1 MDSNNNKR
9 DYSTSFFDDDDEDY
23 LIAASMEMEKGQEG
37 IISLDDFINQ
47 KEEQPP
53 LEVNYAQT
61 VPLQNSFLDAV
72 ESMDIDDSEPLFDL
86 TKNDN
91 MLFEQHTTFKR
102 QVTKDPVVKEQ
113 KKKVDYTR
121 APVTGSF
128 VMATCPRTGASL
140 YLPSKTQA
148 RDVSREIEE
157 SKRQRKKKKV
167 VEKDSSGELWVDRY
181 RPKTYSDLTGDQ
193 SLFREVLKWVKQWD
207 YCVFRKLP
215 PQETQRDKAMRQ
227 YEDARQQNTRRF
239 RRFDPQETNDPLL
252 RPEKKILLL
261 SGPPGFGKTTVAH
274 VMARMAGYNII
285 EINASDD
292 RTGDVVKTKIKSAL
306 EMQAIIRD
314 ANSSETGE
322 RTMTMNQKP
331 NLVII
336 DEIDGV
342 SSKSGNSDS
351 FISQLVQLATVEIG
365 GEQSKKSKQKQKP
378 LLRPIIC
385 ICNDVYAPAL
395 RPLRSIAQVMH
406 FREVPMITVAKRLG
420 EICENEGLETDLG
433 TLRMLAETADGDL
446 RSCINTL
453 QYIRSTSRVFTK
465 NMLNDGG
472 IGKKD
477 SNQYLFSIWE
487 NIFCTPKSSISSRVE
502 DQGKYVDRLVQA
514 ITSNGEIERIMQG
527 CHESYPLMRFHDVA
541 MEKCVQMN
549 EWFDFYD
556 QINNRINERQEYDLY
571 KYLPYPA
578 VNFHRFFA
586 GTTTQEHRVEYPKVD
601 YQVYSAKKSFENLI
615 DMFLAGIKPTKRRY
629 LNRNIVANE
638 LVPHLMYI
646 ISPEM
651 KQANKTL
658 FKAEEKAMLA
668 RLVNTMIDYGLS
680 YVSEKTKEGQIV
692 LKLEPPVEQF
702 LYFELSKPKSL
713 LPRQYAVRQLIASE
727 IEEEL
732 IERKERLLAMSQKGK
747 EATTT
752 TATTPK
758 KIKAINPTKKK
769 VVLNFFNQPIVSKES
784 DMNKMEVIKPAI
796 KYIYH
801 EGSSNAVKTPM
812 KIKQFL

>member
-53 LEVNYAQT
+53 LEAKYAQT

-91 MLFEQHTTFKR
+91 ILFEQHTTFKR
-102 QVTKDPVVKEQ
+102 QVIKDPVVKEQ
-113 KKKVDYTR
+113 KKTVDYTS

-148 RDVSREIEE
+148 RGKNRKNELFKEIVSGSNKTGLLPTPISTLMRNIEKANQENLRKIEREIDE

-274 VMARMAGYNII
+274 VMARMAGYNIV

-322 RTMTMNQKP
+322 RMMTMNQKP

-395 RPLRSIAQVMH
+395 RPLRSVAQVMH
-406 FREVPMITVAKRLG
+406 FKEVPMITVAKRLG

-658 FKAEEKAMLA
+658 FKAEEKSMLA

-747 EATTT
+747 EAITT

-758 KIKAINPTKKK
+758 KIKA
-769 VVLNFFNQPIVSKES
+769 
-784 DMNKMEVIKPAI
+784 M
-796 KYIYH
+796 
-801 EGSSNAVKTPM
+801 
-812 KIKQFL
+812 